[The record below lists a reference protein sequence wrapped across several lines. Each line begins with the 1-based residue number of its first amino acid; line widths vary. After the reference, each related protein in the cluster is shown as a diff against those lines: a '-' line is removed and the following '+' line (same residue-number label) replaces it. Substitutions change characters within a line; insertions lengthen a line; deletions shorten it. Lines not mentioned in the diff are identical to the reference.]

1 MGTQQARDVWLKL
14 AGCSS
19 TGATATPPPP
29 CVAYPGC
36 REGYFVHYCQ
46 HPGGH
51 GFPGYATMGIFN
63 FLFNSKM

>member
-1 MGTQQARDVWLKL
+1 
-14 AGCSS
+14 
-19 TGATATPPPP
+19 
-29 CVAYPGC
+29 VAYPGC

-51 GFPGYATMGIFN
+51 GFPGYATMGVFN